1 MPTGVPH
8 IQSSQNRILIKGG
21 EVVNADSREKLD
33 VYIEDKT
40 IRAVGKNLEIPG
52 GTRIIDATGRLVI
65 PGGIDS
71 HTHCQMP
78 FMGTQAID
86 DFYIGTK
93 AALAGGT
100 TMIIDFVI
108 PAKGESLVAA
118 YKKWRSWA
126 DPKVCCDYSLHMA
139 VTHWN
144 EDVRREM
151 REVTGEEFGINSFKV
166 FMAYKDVMMLDDHDI
181 IECFKMAREVGGI
194 GQVHA
199 ENGDVIVEN
208 CKKLLAKG
216 ITGPEGHPL
225 SRPEEVEEE
234 ATTRA
239 CLIAAQ
245 TKCPL
250 YVVHVMSKSA
260 ANVIM
265 NKRKDGTVIFG
276 EPIAA
281 SLAVNGSHYYHS
293 CWRHAAAYVLS
304 PPLRED
310 EGTPDYLMELLARG
324 DLDCTGTD
332 NCTFSSAQKAAG
344 INDFTKIPNG
354 VNGLEDR
361 MSVIWEKGVTSGV
374 MSAERFVAVTST
386 TAAKI
391 FNLYPKKGLI
401 APGSDA
407 DIVIWNPNKTR
418 VISAET
424 HHHAVDFNI
433 FEGMEVHGIAEVV
446 LTGGRVVVEDGEVKV
461 AKGVGKFV
469 PTPPFSPY
477 VYDKVKAA
485 EAAQDRKWVPVYRSE
500 QDMYVNMDGPK
511 PILEGEEKAGN
522 MHETSFNLDQHTE
535 AKIDEEREKKP
546 TIDSKPQI
554 RVRAP
559 PGGRSSIGNFF

>member
-1 MPTGVPH
+1 MAA
-8 IQSSQNRILIKGG
+8 QNRILIKGG
-21 EVVNADSREKLD
+21 VVVNATGREKAD
-33 VYIEDKT
+33 VYIEDSV
-40 IRAVGKNLEIPG
+40 IRDVGQNIETPE
-52 GTRIIDATGRLVI
+52 GTKIIDATGKLVM
-65 PGGIDS
+65 PGGIDT

-86 DFYIGTK
+86 DFFIGTK

-108 PAKGESLVAA
+108 PQKGESLVKA
-118 YKKWRSWA
+118 YKQWREWA

-139 VTHWN
+139 VTHWS
-144 EDVRREM
+144 DSVREEM
-151 REVTGEEFGINSFKV
+151 KIVTQDEFGINSFKV
-166 FMAYKDVMMLDDHDI
+166 FMAYKDVMMLDDHEI
-181 IECFKMAREVGGI
+181 IECFKTARAVGGI

-199 ENGDVIVEN
+199 ENGDVIIEN
-208 CKKLLAKG
+208 QQKLLKRG

-281 SLAVNGSHYYHS
+281 SLSCDGTNYYHT
-293 CWRHAAAYVLS
+293 CWKHAAAYVLS

-310 EGTPDYLMELLARG
+310 TSTPGYLMELLANG

-332 NCTFSSAQKAAG
+332 NCTFSSAQKAVG
-344 INDFTKIPNG
+344 KNDFTKIPNG

-361 MSVIWEKGVTSGV
+361 MSVIWEKGVASGI
-374 MSAERFVAVTST
+374 MSPERFVDVTST
-386 TAAKI
+386 TAARI

-401 APGSDA
+401 SPGSDA
-407 DIVIWNPNKTR
+407 DIIVWDPESTR
-418 VISAET
+418 VISAKT

-433 FEGMEVHGIAEVV
+433 FEGMEVHGIADWVI
-446 LTGGRVVVEDGEVKV
+446 TRGRVVVEEGELKI
-461 AKGVGKFV
+461 AKGAGKFC

-485 EAAQDRKWVPVYRSE
+485 EAAQEKLWVPVQRSE
-500 QDMYVNMDGPK
+500 QDMYVDMSGPYPQK
-511 PILEGEEKAGN
+511 DDEPA
-522 MHETSFNLDQHTE
+522 ETANQHKTSLNLDQHTE
-535 AKIDEEREKKP
+535 MKRNEERQNKP
-546 TIDSKPQI
+546 AIDSKPSI
-554 RVRAP
+554 RVRNP
-559 PGGRSSIGNFF
+559 PGGKSSIMF

>member
-1 MPTGVPH
+1 MSEETQP
-8 IQSSQNRILIKGG
+8 QSFQNRILIKGG
-21 EVVNADSREKLD
+21 EVVNATGRERAD
-33 VYIEDKT
+33 VYIEDNIIKQ
-40 IRAVGKNLEIPG
+40 VGPNLDASEG
-52 GTRIIDATGRLVI
+52 AKIIDATGKLVM

-108 PAKGESLVAA
+108 PKKGESLITA
-118 YKKWRSWA
+118 YKQWREWA

-144 EDVRREM
+144 DTVREEM
-151 REVTGEEFGINSFKV
+151 KIVTGDEFGINSFKV
-166 FMAYKDVMMLDDHDI
+166 FMAYKDVMMLEDHEI
-181 IECFKMAREVGGI
+181 IECFKTARKVGGI

-208 CKKLLAKG
+208 QLKLLKMG

-281 SLAVNGSHYYHS
+281 SLGCDGSHYYHT
-293 CWRHAAAYVLS
+293 CWKHAAAYVMA

-310 EGTPDYLMELLARG
+310 KTTPNYLMELLARG

-332 NCTFSSAQKAAG
+332 NCTFSSAQKAKG
-344 INDFTKIPNG
+344 LNDFTKIPNG

-361 MSVIWEKGVTSGV
+361 MSVIWEKGVASG
-374 MSAERFVAVTST
+374 MMTPERFVEVTST

-407 DIVIWNPNKTR
+407 DIVVWDPERTR
-418 VISAET
+418 VISAKT

-433 FEGMEVHGIAEVV
+433 FEGMEVHGIAEWVISR
-446 LTGGRVVVEDGEVKV
+446 GRVVVEEGELKI
-461 AKGVGKFV
+461 AKGAGKYC

-477 VYDKVKAA
+477 VYEKVRLA
-485 EAAQDRKWVPVYRSE
+485 EEAQEKLWVPVKRSE
-500 QDMYVNMDGPK
+500 QDMYVDMSGPYPK
-511 PILEGEEKAGN
+511 EDDSESGANQQK
-522 MHETSFNLDQHTE
+522 TSVSLDQPTE
-535 AKIDEEREKKP
+535 TKRNDERGGRP
-546 TIDSKPQI
+546 TIDSKPTI
-554 RVRAP
+554 RVRNP
-559 PGGRSSIGNFF
+559 PGGKSSIMF

>member
-1 MPTGVPH
+1 M
-8 IQSSQNRILIKGG
+8 SAENRILIKGG
-21 EVVNADSREKLD
+21 IVVNATGQEKAD
-33 VYIEDKT
+33 VYIEDNIIKQ
-40 IRAVGKNLEIPG
+40 VGPDLDAQG
-52 GTRIIDATGRLVI
+52 GVKVINATGKLVM
-65 PGGIDS
+65 PGGIDT

-86 DFYIGTK
+86 DFFIGTK

-100 TMIIDFVI
+100 TMLIDFVI
-108 PAKGESLVAA
+108 PQKGESLVKA
-118 YKKWRSWA
+118 YKQWREWA
-126 DPKVCCDYSLHMA
+126 DPKVCCDYGLHMA

-144 EDVRREM
+144 DSVREEM
-151 REVTGEEFGINSFKV
+151 KVVTGDEFGINSFKV

-181 IECFKMAREVGGI
+181 IDCFKTARAVGGI

-208 CKKLLAKG
+208 QQKLLQRG

-250 YVVHVMSKSA
+250 YIVHVMSKSA

-265 NKRKDGTVIFG
+265 NKRKQDGTIIFG

-281 SLAVNGSHYYHS
+281 GLATDGSHYYHT
-293 CWRHAAAYVLS
+293 CWKHAAAYVLS

-310 EGTPDYLMELLARG
+310 KTTPNYLMELLARG

-332 NCTFSSAQKAAG
+332 NCTFSSAQKAKG

-354 VNGLEDR
+354 VNGIEDR
-361 MSVIWEKGVTSGV
+361 MGVIWEKGVQSGI
-374 MSAERFVAVTST
+374 MSPERFVDVTST

-407 DIVIWNPNKTR
+407 DVIVWDPERTR
-418 VISAET
+418 VISAKT

-433 FEGMEVHGIAEVV
+433 FEGMEVHGIADWVISR
-446 LTGGRVVVEDGEVKV
+446 GRVVVEDGEVKV
-461 AKGVGKFV
+461 TKGAGKFC

-477 VYDKVKAA
+477 VYEKVKAA
-485 EAAQDRKWVPVYRSE
+485 EEAREKLWVPVKRSE
-500 QDMYVNMDGPK
+500 QDMYVDMSGPYPK
-511 PILEGEEKAGN
+511 
-522 MHETSFNLDQHTE
+522 T
-535 AKIDEEREKKP
+535 DEEENSAPPQKDSFSTRDDMRRDRENKP
-546 TIDSKPQI
+546 AIDSKPMI
-554 RVRAP
+554 RVRNP
-559 PGGRSSIGNFF
+559 PGGKSSIGFF